1 MINFFNQVSESLQ
14 ECPENTL
21 PWITAV
27 IQEENFVEGDINY
40 IFMNDEMLLELNKK
54 FLDHDTYTDIIT
66 FDLSEKENVVSGE
79 IYISTDRVIENAAK
93 YNVIYPE
100 EMHRVLIHGILHLCG
115 YNDKSEEEKEE
126 MRAKENYYLGKIDL
140 NLMLES

>member
-1 MINFFNQVSESLQ
+1 MINFYNQVSESPQ

-27 IQEENFVEGDINY
+27 IKEEGFSEGDINY
-40 IFMNDEMLLELNKK
+40 IFMNDEMLLEINKK
-54 FLDHDTYTDIIT
+54 FLEHDTYTDIIT
-66 FDLSEKENVVSGE
+66 FDLSEEEKEISAE
-79 IYISTDRVIENAAK
+79 IFISTERVVENATK
-93 YNVIYPE
+93 FKVSYPE

-115 YNDKSEEEKEE
+115 YNDKTAEEKEE

-140 NLMLES
+140 EIMLES